1 MTVFAILNYG
11 VGNLRSISKALEKVG
26 VKPKITSNPKDILA
40 SDALI
45 LPGVGAFKGA
55 LSKVREMEA
64 CLRTFIESK
73 RPVLGICLGL
83 QLLFKRS
90 FEGGL
95 NKGLGYISGDVVK
108 LPNTVKI
115 PHIGWNTVKIRRAD
129 RLLEGLRDGCYMYFV
144 HSYIA
149 QVNSEEEDVVLATTE
164 YGVPFPSV
172 VKKHNVYAT
181 QFHPEKSGRSG
192 LKLLENFAR
201 LTRT

>member
-26 VKPKITSNPKDILA
+26 VEPKITSSPEDVMA

-55 LSKVREMEA
+55 LRKVKKLQT
-64 CLRTFIESK
+64 CLMAFIESE

-83 QLLFKRS
+83 QLLFTRS

-95 NKGLGYISGDVVK
+95 NRGLGLISGDVVK

-115 PHIGWNTVKIRRAD
+115 PHIGWNDVKIWRSD
-129 RLLEGLRDGCYMYFV
+129 ELLEGLRDGCYMYFV
-144 HSYIA
+144 HSYVA
-149 QVNSEEEDVVLATTE
+149 QLEDEEDDVLLATTE
-164 YGVPFPSV
+164 YGVQFPSV
-172 VKKHNVYAT
+172 VKKRNVYGT
-181 QFHPEKSGRSG
+181 QFHPEKSGRNG

-201 LTRT
+201 LART